1 MTIKQS
7 HHCVNLNPQNK
18 LYKLGF
24 SKSMIHTVCLSF
36 FVECRMTIKISAQDV
51 TDPLSLLLRE
61 IMLFQRKKNEKL
73 EFSDEFGENY

>member
-1 MTIKQS
+1 
-7 HHCVNLNPQNK
+7 
-18 LYKLGF
+18 
-24 SKSMIHTVCLSF
+24 
-36 FVECRMTIKISAQDV
+36 MTIKISAQDV